1 MIWFYYIFV
10 FLLPFQN
17 HYLLNLKLSG
27 DFTVLKAFGMGL
39 LLYSVGYS
47 AFHGLPR
54 LWHTVQSKFLFL
66 LSAQMFLSL
75 FFSRSGLVHTQ
86 TWWGYEGISFL
97 VSALTLLFITMSLV
111 DSEEKLRKT
120 MLATVAT
127 AGLAGIYI
135 IRGWLAGDTRP
146 GWPFGDANYF
156 ALYAVSVIPI
166 ALAVAAQQAAKVVRW
181 ACYACVGLCTVG
193 LLLSRSRAG
202 LAAFAIFGLFYL
214 VREKRRAQGLV
225 FVGFMIGCLF
235 FLPSAI
241 ERMTNPTKWDMI
253 ATETRK
259 IVWRAAIEM
268 TLDNPLFGVGPG
280 HGWFLA
286 EIPGY
291 TPVYHI
297 AHNSY
302 LEISAEAGIPAL
314 LAFVLMLF
322 FSWRSARQ
330 SERDYASQG
339 NTYLA
344 NLSRGVEGS
353 LLAFSIAAT
362 SVSASFLRFGWF
374 VIFLTMLLRDHRFL
388 PETEAE
394 PSPATSGGAN
404 THFPP
409 PSRAAFLSKFQ
420 GKAISRRPATPTTRV
435 QRRPTR
441 TQKSRRRDYIVG

>member
-1 MIWFYYIFV
+1 MNY
-10 FLLPFQN
+10 
-17 HYLLNLKLSG
+17 KLSG
-27 DFTVLKAFGMGL
+27 DFTVLKAYGISL

-47 AFHGLPR
+47 VFHGLPR
-54 LWHTVQSKFLFL
+54 LWRTVQSKFLFL
-66 LSAQMFLSL
+66 LAAQMFLSL
-75 FFSRSGLVHTQ
+75 FFSRSGLLHTK

-120 MLATVAT
+120 MVATVAT

-166 ALAVAAQQAAKVVRW
+166 ALAVSAQQAAEVVRW

-214 VREKRRAQGLV
+214 VREKRRVQSLV

-253 ATETRK
+253 ATEARK
-259 IVWRAAIEM
+259 IVWRAALEM

-291 TPVYHI
+291 TPVYLI

-314 LAFVLMLF
+314 LAFVFMLF

-330 SERDYASQG
+330 SERDYVSQG

-344 NLSRGVEGS
+344 NLSRGIEGS

-388 PETEAE
+388 LRTDA
-394 PSPATSGGAN
+394 G
-404 THFPP
+404 
-409 PSRAAFLSKFQ
+409 PSRATSASGNAQSPRPLRTTFQFNFQKKTVPWRSSGPRIPIHRRLS
-420 GKAISRRPATPTTRV
+420 GTR
-435 QRRPTR
+435 
-441 TQKSRRRDYIVG
+441 KSKWRDYILG